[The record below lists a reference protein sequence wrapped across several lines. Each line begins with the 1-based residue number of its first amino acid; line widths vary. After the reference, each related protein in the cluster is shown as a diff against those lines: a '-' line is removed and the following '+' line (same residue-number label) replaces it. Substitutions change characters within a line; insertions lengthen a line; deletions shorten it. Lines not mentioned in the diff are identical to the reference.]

1 MKVSTAFNTKTVLYG
16 GKILR
21 VSDRVKYIAADRDGT
36 VHGFRTRPV
45 AAKENGFWN
54 DGSDMTNVS
63 AKVDWT
69 CREDDTGAWV
79 HSLRACDKDEGW
91 MLLTA
96 GRAAAGLDLFS
107 AGKRDVAK
115 GVFKGV
121 AACLELV
128 AKTEALNLQEL
139 YKIFITHSGC
149 NIKEGSEAE
158 VELRGIVLPAPTYR
172 KIQYHGATFFVP
184 PDTEWVVTEYNTST
198 GNGSVLAYVDR
209 PMRRPVAF
217 YWYTTTK
224 SKYTTVG
231 WLPSDVVE
239 AAWNEEPQRV
249 EDLEV
254 E

>member
-1 MKVSTAFNTKTVLYG
+1 MKVSTTFNTKTVLYG

-21 VSDRVKYIAADRDGT
+21 VSDRIKYIAADKDGT

-45 AAKENGFWN
+45 AVKENGFWN
-54 DGSDMTNVS
+54 DISDRISVS
-63 AKVDWT
+63 AQVDWT
-69 CREDDTGAWV
+69 CREHDRGAWV
-79 HSLRACDKDEGW
+79 HSLRACGKDEGW
-91 MLLTA
+91 MLFTA
-96 GRAAAGLDLFS
+96 GKAAAGLDLFS

-115 GVFKGV
+115 GVFKEV
-121 AACLELV
+121 VACLEDV
-128 AKTEALNLQEL
+128 AKAEAFNLQEL

-158 VELRGIVLPAPTYR
+158 VALRGIVLPAPAYR

-184 PDTEWVVTEYNTST
+184 PDAEWVVTDYNPAT
-198 GNGSVLAYVDR
+198 GNGEVQAYVDR

-224 SKYTTVG
+224 GKCTTIG
-231 WLPSDVVE
+231 WLPSTVAE